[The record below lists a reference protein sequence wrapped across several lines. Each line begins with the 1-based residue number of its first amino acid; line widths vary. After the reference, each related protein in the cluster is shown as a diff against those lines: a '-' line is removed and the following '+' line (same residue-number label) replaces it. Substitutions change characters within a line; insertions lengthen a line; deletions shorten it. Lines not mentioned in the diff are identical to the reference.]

1 MNKFSNYE
9 KYDNLNINK
18 KYDVNKIQILF
29 SDIISILDLIDNY
42 INFLNADI
50 SNNSSKSNLGLNI
63 DNFIFTL
70 ENNYQDMSNKLKL
83 FYNYLQFFMKIHQ
96 KYLKSFITKI
106 QLTYNQT
113 KDSIKLNV
121 DILNDKLSVSLINFN
136 AIDKAVAD
144 TNNLINE
151 YNEPLFEPK
160 NKSLKKYVKNIDINS
175 DNVSDSEEETVVDY
189 FTSQPVS
196 KSKIKP
202 EPEPEP
208 EQEQVSEL
216 NAEPEQ
222 VSEPKSDPVS
232 NSSDQPEPVSEP
244 NPEPVSEP
252 KPEPVSEPVN
262 KNKSKS
268 KKDKLS
274 KSNSITDSES
284 TLKSESDHENIEF

>member
-1 MNKFSNYE
+1 
-9 KYDNLNINK
+9 
-18 KYDVNKIQILF
+18 
-29 SDIISILDLIDNY
+29 
-42 INFLNADI
+42 NADI

-175 DNVSDSEEETVVDY
+175 DNESDSEEETVVDY

-202 EPEPEP
+202 APAPAPAPEPEPEPVPEPVPEP
-208 EQEQVSEL
+208 EQEQVSE
-216 NAEPEQ
+216 
-222 VSEPKSDPVS
+222 PKSNSVS